1 MGTSDAA
8 PDRAELRTPDFLLC
22 LVDEAHTLAQI
33 KVGGLLVLHALD
45 LQDGGVLVL
54 VAQSPLETHHHTLD
68 VQPAQMTQHRWGNV
82 AKDTDSGDADEVVSA
97 QSRPGIG
104 QLFSNP
110 PCRQQASKGQPLR
123 YDVITIALH
132 STCQL
137 FYIIHSMRSP
147 RGLLRLLARN
157 AAHGD

>member
-1 MGTSDAA
+1 M
-8 PDRAELRTPDFLLC
+8 
-22 LVDEAHTLAQI
+22 
-33 KVGGLLVLHALD
+33 
-45 LQDGGVLVL
+45 
-54 VAQSPLETHHHTLD
+54 
-68 VQPAQMTQHRWGNV
+68 RWCQQLYSNSHGQ
-82 AKDTDSGDADEVVSA
+82 ESA
-97 QSRPGIG
+97 SCSQTRR
-104 QLFSNP
+104 
-110 PCRQQASKGQPLR
+110 CRQQASKGQPLR

>member
-97 QSRPGIG
+97 T
-104 QLFSNP
+104 
-110 PCRQQASKGQPLR
+110 
-123 YDVITIALH
+123 VT
-132 STCQL
+132 
-137 FYIIHSMRSP
+137 
-147 RGLLRLLARN
+147 ARN
-157 AAHGD
+157 RPAVLKPAVADKPAKASRFVTISSR

>member
-1 MGTSDAA
+1 M
-8 PDRAELRTPDFLLC
+8 
-22 LVDEAHTLAQI
+22 
-33 KVGGLLVLHALD
+33 
-45 LQDGGVLVL
+45 
-54 VAQSPLETHHHTLD
+54 
-68 VQPAQMTQHRWGNV
+68 
-82 AKDTDSGDADEVVSA
+82 
-97 QSRPGIG
+97 
-104 QLFSNP
+104 FSNP

-132 STCQL
+132 STCQP